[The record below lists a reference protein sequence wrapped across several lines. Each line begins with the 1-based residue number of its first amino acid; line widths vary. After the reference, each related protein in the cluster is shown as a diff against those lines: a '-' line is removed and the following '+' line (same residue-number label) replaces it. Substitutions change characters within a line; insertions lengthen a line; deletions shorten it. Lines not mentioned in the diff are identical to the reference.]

1 VICGVCNS
9 DLAAPIFQ
17 APPPALTSLM
27 TTLDVPTSVFL
38 CPTCGHGQSADLPD
52 LQKFYDTEYRI
63 SLGSDEHDQL
73 YAMVDGKPVFRTEHQ
88 ADLVLKMVDLR
99 QGAAVLDYGAAK
111 AATLR
116 RVLDRRPDLHP
127 HVFDVSRD
135 YVAHWQSWIAED
147 RQATY
152 ELPQTWRGKFD
163 LVTAHFVLEHVAAP
177 SRMLGTIRDVLKQD
191 GVLFLSVPDVIGNPG
206 DLLVVDHL
214 NHFSPYSLERAL
226 LDAGFGDIKVDRQCY
241 AAGLVITARPK
252 ADRDAQTQ
260 DAAAAVVA
268 AKEIAT
274 FWSRA
279 GAHLDDAAASVAA
292 RKSAIYGAGFYGSF
306 IVSRVGAVGNVICF
320 VDRNP
325 HLQGAL
331 HLGLPVVPPEA
342 LPADVDVVY
351 AGVNPRAA
359 RSILENVSEWRGR
372 PIRRL
377 YLDGAA

>member
-1 VICGVCNS
+1 VRCRVCNS
-9 DLAAPIFQ
+9 DLAAPIYQ

-73 YAMVDGKPVFRTEHQ
+73 YAMVDGKPVFRTGHQ

-226 LDAGFGDIKVDRQCY
+226 LDAGFGDIKVDRQSY
-241 AAGLVITARPK
+241 VAGLVVTARPK

-306 IVSRVGAVGNVICF
+306 IVSRVGAVGNVVCF